1 VDELS
6 GGQFVL
12 VNEALNLGIAMYNA
26 RKGEGIH
33 YEMLF
38 RDETV
43 GALDRHNGLEYVRM
57 LRRAMEIGGFYQIV
71 CISHTQGVW
80 ELADRV
86 VEVKD
91 GKVNVVELHD
101 DRPQE

>member
-1 VDELS
+1 VEVRNKSLDRAFSVDELS

-26 RKGEGIH
+26 RKGEGIR

-38 RDETV
+38 RDETI
-43 GALDRHNGLEYVRM
+43 GALDRQNGLEYVRM

-71 CISHTQGVW
+71 FISHTPGIW
-80 ELADRV
+80 EQRFRN
-86 VEVKD
+86 
-91 GKVNVVELHD
+91 GG
-101 DRPQE
+101 RQ